1 MRIHVSILG
10 LAACLSGVSRAG
22 GDGGTNLQSRS
33 SNTRIIFN
41 TDWESPPIFTADKN
55 ISWTIPS
62 DAPKVVRVNVKKNS
76 DQNTVI
82 ATAVSSYSGMAPS
95 TGKRA
100 DIVSR
105 QPQVDGAGSG
115 SPPINLVADLDHSS
129 LGSVIISLS
138 SQANAKAYQ
147 DAGATLTPLFLE
159 LFWTDDDSLNGSSY
173 SSYFALD
180 PYGQT
185 NETLISELT
194 TSDGAAYN
202 PARDECEGN
211 WACGTSS
218 ATSTSSQ
225 VPFGTST
232 ATPSSSATTAAT
244 GSNAASSANQSG
256 LSTGAIAGIAVACG
270 VVGLALIG
278 AAIWFCIRRRRTS
291 RHAALTRNNGYNS
304 DGVGMGIMADK
315 EMPHVTD
322 SPHSTYAADRGQ
334 LHGPREVSRGSM
346 TGAGVGVGAGAG
358 LINGAAHTPH
368 GGEDSYPPYSD
379 HTPTPRAS
387 RAIGEGAGAMD
398 SQTSLPVGGARS
410 PTPPISGRYAHLVE
424 EGMTDD
430 EIRRL
435 EAEERALDMAI
446 EDAGRSSRA
455 Q

>member
-10 LAACLSGVSRAG
+10 LAACLPGVSRAG
-22 GDGGTNLQSRS
+22 GDGGTSLQSRS
-33 SNTRIIFN
+33 SNTRIIFD
-41 TDWESPPIFTADKN
+41 TDWESPPIFTADKT

-62 DAPKVVRVNVKKNS
+62 DAPKVVRVNLKKQS
-76 DQNTVI
+76 DQDNVI
-82 ATAVSSYSGMAPS
+82 ATAVSSWSGTAPS

-105 QPQVDGAGSG
+105 QPQVGGTGSG

-129 LGSVIISLS
+129 VGSVIINLS
-138 SQANAKAYQ
+138 SQANAEAYQ
-147 DAGATLTPLFLE
+147 NAGATLTPLFLE
-159 LFWTDDDSLNGSSY
+159 LFWTDDDSSNGSSY
-173 SSYFALD
+173 SSHFALN
-180 PYGQT
+180 PYVQT
-185 NETLISELT
+185 NETLISDLST
-194 TSDGAAYN
+194 LDGAAYN
-202 PARDECEGN
+202 PAHDECEGN

-244 GSNAASSANQSG
+244 GSLVASSPSHSG

-334 LHGPREVSRGSM
+334 LHDPSEISRGSM
-346 TGAGVGVGAGAG
+346 TGAGVGAGAG

-455 Q
+455 R